1 MRYFDYLLRALRAL
15 QCAFIRDHKNGR
27 ALVISNFVRGE
38 FIRGYVKG
46 LIELYMAIRE
56 EDSVEDGIEW
66 YRELA
71 GRTPRRVA
79 DALGLTIQW
88 FNGLEDNSDVET
100 TLVRLG
106 NLIRDSIFRLDEEFP
121 NRLKDSLACDFG
133 ILDFPSEPFS
143 EEQVLDFYSRLVEI
157 PKSPDCAQCKFRQTQ
172 SQAIN
177 DASINID
184 ELLENVPKG
193 PVKTQLTNIKRG
205 PRSKLEIPSCYYCMR
220 LGDTLIAVQ
229 CPKSWV
235 LMTGDKGTFPTI
247 CAYLGKQVLLVPSI
261 RDLRAAAKPGGS

>member
-1 MRYFDYLLRALRAL
+1 MATESIFCDTSIIYYVLYGHSIRR
-15 QCAFIRDHKNGR
+15 AFIRDHKNGR

-157 PKSPDCAQCKFRQTQ
+157 PKSPDSPNANFGRRSRKQ
-172 SQAIN
+172 SMTRA
-177 DASINID
+177 
-184 ELLENVPKG
+184 
-193 PVKTQLTNIKRG
+193 LTSMN
-205 PRSKLEIPSCYYCMR
+205 
-220 LGDTLIAVQ
+220 
-229 CPKSWV
+229 SWR
-235 LMTGDKGTFPTI
+235 TSRK
-247 CAYLGKQVLLVPSI
+247 A
-261 RDLRAAAKPGGS
+261 R